1 MSHETPFIENPMVG
15 IAAIIALGIGAQW
28 LAWRLRVPSIL
39 LLLITGFVAGP
50 VTGVLSPEAILGDLL
65 FPIVSVSV
73 GLILFEGGMS
83 LRLSELRE
91 IGGAVRNLILFGI
104 PLTWLMISSA
114 AALLLDFDLKLSILF
129 GAILVVTGPTVVLP
143 LLRYLRPVGHVGS
156 ILKWEGILND
166 PVGATCA
173 VLVLESM
180 LLGHESH
187 GWLGGVVRTLLIG
200 SAVGFFSTQCLV
212 SLMRRYWIP
221 DFLQAGVTLGAVVS
235 AFTWSNMMQEESGLL
250 TVTVM
255 GIVLANQKSVAVKH
269 ILEFKENLR
278 VVLISCLFII
288 LAARLEPS
296 ALEGVNWVKGFG
308 FLAVL
313 ILVVRPLS
321 VFLST
326 AGTSL
331 TWQEKLFVAWMA
343 PRGIVAAAVASL
355 FGITLMKDAYPGAEK
370 LVPITFL
377 VIVGTITVY
386 GLTAYPL
393 GLWAKVTTS
402 KAQGVLM
409 VGAHLWARKIGEV
422 LQAEGFPVLLAD
434 TNRGNVNAARMAG
447 MPTYFGNILAESAME
462 KLNLDGIGR
471 MLAVTANDEAN
482 SLASLHF
489 AEVFDRSEVYQLTV
503 EKDAETNS
511 EKDTPLHLRGRS
523 LFGNGRTYEDL
534 TDRYFHGAMI
544 KVTNLTDEFGFDAF
558 RELYGDKGVP
568 LFLITEKRELRVF
581 AQGHTLKPESGSRLL
596 SLVLPVEKP
605 VETTTNESDAS
616 VEVV

>member
-1 MSHETPFIENPMVG
+1 MNHASPLIDNPMSG

-39 LLLITGFVAGP
+39 LLLVTGFIAGP
-50 VTGVLSPEAILGDLL
+50 LTGWLNPEAVLGDLL

-83 LRLSELRE
+83 LRISELRE
-91 IGGAVRNLILFGI
+91 IGAAIRNLILFGI
-104 PLTWLMISSA
+104 PLTWLMISA
-114 AALLLDFDLKLSILF
+114 AAAHFLGFDLQLSILF
-129 GAILVVTGPTVVLP
+129 GALLVVTGPTVVLP

-166 PVGATCA
+166 PVGATFA
-173 VLVLESM
+173 VLVLESI
-180 LLGHESH
+180 LPDHPSH
-187 GWLGGVVRTLLIG
+187 GMLGGVVRTLLIG
-200 SAVGFFSTQCLV
+200 SLLGYLSTRILV
-212 SLMRRYWIP
+212 ALMSRYWIP
-221 DFLQAGVTLGAVVS
+221 DFLQAAVTLMAVVS
-235 AFTWSNMMQEESGLL
+235 AFTLSNIIQEESGLL

-255 GIVLANQKSVAVKH
+255 GVVLANQKSVAVKH

-278 VVLISCLFII
+278 VLLISCLFII
-288 LAARLEPS
+288 LAARLELS
-296 ALEGVNWVKGFG
+296 ALEGVDWGGGFL

-313 ILVVRPLS
+313 ILVVRPLA

-331 TWQEKLFVAWMA
+331 TWQEKLFVSWMA

-355 FGITLMKDAYPGAEK
+355 FSMRLIDMGYPGAEK
-370 LVPITFL
+370 LVPVTFL
-377 VIVGTITVY
+377 IIVGTITVY

-393 GLWAKVTTS
+393 GLWAKVTST

-422 LQAEGFPVLLAD
+422 LSNEGFPVLLAD

-447 MPTYFGNILAESAME
+447 LPTFFGNILAESSLE

-489 AEVFDRSEVYQLTV
+489 AEVFDRS
-503 EKDAETNS
+503 
-511 EKDTPLHLRGRS
+511 
-523 LFGNGRTYEDL
+523 
-534 TDRYFHGAMI
+534 
-544 KVTNLTDEFGFDAF
+544 
-558 RELYGDKGVP
+558 
-568 LFLITEKRELRVF
+568 
-581 AQGHTLKPESGSRLL
+581 
-596 SLVLPVEKP
+596 
-605 VETTTNESDAS
+605 
-616 VEVV
+616 